1 MCTKLSNFETFFCE
15 GHNKEAFFKY
25 LAKCTSALQLDDK
38 MIISTSDD
46 VLSSRNHKHLITI
59 IMQIQNCSFVCVMLC
74 KMVMTGSWY
83 AQQTHMSLC
92 RCRAVGCYGYRNA
105 VVLYPAHLVYSS
117 LGPDQSKAL
126 TSFYTFPGC
135 DTTFCFSEKIN
146 KWLASKLINIET
158 FLPRTSTL
166 SQRYTKAV
174 PEHCLS
180 NSQHFVVLL

>member
-1 MCTKLSNFETFFCE
+1 MCTWLSNFETWFCD

-38 MIISTSDD
+38 MIVSTSDD
-46 VLSSRNHKHLITI
+46 VLSSRNHKHLITT

-83 AQQTHMSLC
+83 AQQTHMSLG

-105 VVLYPAHLVYSS
+105 VVLYPSPLSVF
-117 LGPDQSKAL
+117 QSRPGSKQG
-126 TSFYTFPGC
+126 TNIFYTFPGC
-135 DTTFCFSEKIN
+135 DTTFCFSERIN
-146 KWLASKLINIET
+146 KRLASKLISSET
-158 FLPRTSTL
+158 FLPRTSTF

-180 NSQHFVVLL
+180 NSQHSVVLL